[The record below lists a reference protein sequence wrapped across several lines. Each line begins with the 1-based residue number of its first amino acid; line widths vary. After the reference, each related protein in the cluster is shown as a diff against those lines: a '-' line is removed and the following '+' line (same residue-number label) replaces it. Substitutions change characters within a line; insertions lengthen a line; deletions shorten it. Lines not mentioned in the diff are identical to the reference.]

1 MIRRIVDIILALT
14 GLVILF
20 PLLLIIS
27 IGIIFSSGLPV
38 FYIQQRVGKNNK
50 DFGLIKFRT
59 MRPDADREGLITVGE
74 DDNRITKA
82 GRFLRKYKLD
92 ELPQLIN
99 ILKGDMGFVGP
110 RPEVRKYVDLY
121 NAEQM
126 KVLNIRPGLTDPA
139 SIAYLQENKLLQSFE
154 DPEKAYI
161 EIIMPAKL
169 ALTIQY
175 IEKRNIRRDFR
186 IMWSTIIGILK

>member
-1 MIRRIVDIILALT
+1 MDIILALT
-14 GLVILF
+14 GLVFML

-27 IGIIFSSGLPV
+27 IVIIFSSGLPV

-59 MRPDADREGLITVGE
+59 MRPDADQEGLITVGE
-74 DDNRITKA
+74 DDNRITKT

-99 ILKGDMGFVGP
+99 ILKGEMGFVGP

-121 NAEQM
+121 NAEQL
-126 KVLNIRPGLTDPA
+126 KVLIVRPGLTDPA
-139 SIAYLQENKLLQSFE
+139 SIEFINENELLRRFD

-161 EIIMPAKL
+161 ETIMPAKL
-169 ALTIQY
+169 ALNLEY
-175 IEKRNIRRDFR
+175 IAHRSLMKDFR
-186 IMWSTIIGILK
+186 IMFKTIARILR

>member
-14 GLVILF
+14 GLAIIL

-169 ALTIQY
+169 ALNIQY

-186 IMWSTIIGILK
+186 IMWSTIIYILK

>member
-1 MIRRIVDIILALT
+1 
-14 GLVILF
+14 
-20 PLLLIIS
+20 
-27 IGIIFSSGLPV
+27 
-38 FYIQQRVGKNNK
+38 
-50 DFGLIKFRT
+50 

-169 ALTIQY
+169 ALNIQY

-186 IMWSTIIGILK
+186 IMWSTIIYILK